1 VDDAHV
7 NGHLAVVVG
16 DDENTDAAAARL
28 EGLLEAAP
36 EAALVN
42 DGQVLLD
49 IASLGH
55 GDDGAVMHVED
66 TVLLEDRADHGLNH
80 DAGGRVGDERRLLME
95 LLGEEV
101 DTKVAVLASG
111 SRGRDADD
119 LARAALEDEDVA
131 EADMVAGDGH
141 SVGALGGL
149 RAALDIAAL
158 GGLNAVVAVLVK
170 VTHLGLSVVTR
181 GVYGLFDDVYLALVR
196 RARRSRC
203 VNGGTG
209 DVNGFLVA
217 GTRDGTVN
225 GVIVDVAVG
234 LVVVVVVTVAG
245 AVDGSTDYRSFLV
258 VVGLNAGTILAL
270 GNVDDGVLRAVLVIV
285 LDTRL
290 GVSLLR
296 LVVVVVVVLAVN
308 KLLVDTGTAA
318 FFLVVVSDVDLFL
331 KAILSGGRKMC
342 LGGWGRGVLAF
353 PSGELGELD
362 LNLFVDVGLGG
373 GLGLPVR

>member
-1 VDDAHV
+1 MDDAHV
-7 NGHLAVVVG
+7 NSHLPVVVG
-16 DDENTDAAAARL
+16 DNKNTDTAAARL
-28 EGLLEAAP
+28 ESLLEAAP

-49 IASLGH
+49 IAGLGH

-66 TVLLEDRADHGLNH
+66 TVLLEDRANHGLDH
-80 DAGGRVGDERRLLME
+80 DAGGRVRDEGRLLME

-131 EADMVAGDGH
+131 ETDMVAGDGH
-141 SVGALGGL
+141 GVGAGGGL
-149 RAALDIAAL
+149 RAALDIA
-158 GGLNAVVAVLVK
+158 GVGSLNAVVAVLVK
-170 VTHLGLSVVTR
+170 VTHLGLSVLTR
-181 GVYGLFDDVYLALVR
+181 GVDGLFDDVYLALVR
-196 RARRSRC
+196 RARRRGQ

-209 DVNGFLVA
+209 DVDGLLVG
-217 GTRDGTVN
+217 GTRDRGVN
-225 GVIVDVAVG
+225 GVVVDVAVG
-234 LVVVVVVTVAG
+234 LVVVVVMTVAG
-245 AVDGSTDYRSFLV
+245 AVDSRADYGSFLV
-258 VVGLNAGTILAL
+258 VVGLDTGTILAL
-270 GNVDDGVLRAVLVIV
+270 GNVDDGVGRAVLVIE

-290 GVSLLR
+290 GVGLLR
-296 LVVVVVVVLAVN
+296 LVVVVLLAVN

-318 FFLVVVSDVDLFL
+318 FLLLMMSDTDLFL
-331 KAILSGGRKMC
+331 KALLSGGRKMC
-342 LGGWGRGVLAF
+342 LGWGRRVLTF

-373 GLGLPVR
+373 GLRLPVR